1 MESDPDGSKL
11 YVADGLTNDVTV
23 IDIATLKPVVSATVG
38 RLPWGIV
45 IKP

>member
-1 MESDPDGSKL
+1 MASRFMWRT
-11 YVADGLTNDVTV
+11 ALTNDVVV
-23 IDIATLKPVVSATVG
+23 IDIATLRPLASTPVG